1 VEPCAIDSGRIQ
13 TTIVALGTL
22 FILVKLG
29 EINMIALIIL
39 SKTHLSQ
46 GKILAILSTSI

>member
-1 VEPCAIDSGRIQ
+1 MFLPFYVS
-13 TTIVALGTL
+13 LGTLL